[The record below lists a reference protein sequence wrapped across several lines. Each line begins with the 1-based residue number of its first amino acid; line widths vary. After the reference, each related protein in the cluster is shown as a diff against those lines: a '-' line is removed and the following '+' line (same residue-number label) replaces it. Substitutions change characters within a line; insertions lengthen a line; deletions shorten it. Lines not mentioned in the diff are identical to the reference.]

1 MSVSDLRQTPGE
13 PLCAEG
19 LRAQKRTL
27 LRRQLSARA
36 VELFVERGYEATTV
50 DDIIAAEMVSR
61 STFFRYFRTK
71 EDVVLYVLDE
81 MGAEWLER
89 YRELLADD
97 PPWLALPRC
106 TMTCVRSLARDPRLL
121 PLMELTWETP
131 RLRARRLERTFEW
144 RTRLEALTAEYLGS
158 GPTDLLPGLLTH
170 AVIGAA
176 EAAFGV
182 WVGTHGERDIL
193 DLLDEALAFAR
204 CGYENLQPPPG
215 AGLGR
220 VADGGGPQAG
230 DSR

>member
-1 MSVSDLRQTPGE
+1 MSASDLRETAAE
-13 PLCAEG
+13 PLRTEG

-27 LRRQLSARA
+27 LRERLSARA
-36 VELFVERGYEATTV
+36 VELFIEHGYEATTV

-81 MGAEWLER
+81 MGADWLER

-106 TMTCVRSLARDPRLL
+106 TMTSVRILARDPRLL

-131 RLRARRLERTFEW
+131 RLRARRLEKTYEW
-144 RTRLEALTAEYLGS
+144 RTRLEALTAEYLRS

-182 WVGTHGERDIL
+182 WVRTHGERDIL

-204 CGYENLQPPPG
+204 RGYENLQPPQG
-215 AGLGR
+215 AGRGG
-220 VADGGGPQAG
+220 VADGDGPHAG
-230 DSR
+230 DPG